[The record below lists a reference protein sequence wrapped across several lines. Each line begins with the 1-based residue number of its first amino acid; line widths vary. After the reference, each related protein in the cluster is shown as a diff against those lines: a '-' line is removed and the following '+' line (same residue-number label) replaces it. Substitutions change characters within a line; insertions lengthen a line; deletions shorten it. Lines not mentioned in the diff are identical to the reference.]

1 MQVCPG
7 AEGQEQEVQSYA
19 ADDQVWSKHF
29 FGVKKILVSVPSTP
43 FYIFNFT
50 FKILSGLFTY
60 L

>member
-29 FGVKKILVSVPSTP
+29 EDKIFLVSVPSTP
-43 FYIFNFT
+43 FCIFNFT